1 MAAVSRPVPTAAAAP
16 SLSSRFLL
24 PTWRRPM
31 NDKTI
36 IHVVDDDPAMR
47 DSLAFLL
54 DVNGFAPKAYES
66 ANAFLSGAAIE
77 LPTCVVSDIR
87 MPGLSGIDL
96 VRELRR
102 KGTQCP
108 IILITGHGDVALA
121 VEAMKAGAA
130 DFIEKPFDD
139 AALLDA
145 IRIALEARPATTA
158 EGSARREAEARLA
171 ELSPRER
178 DVLRGLVAGK
188 INKVIAHE
196 LGISPR
202 TVEVYRAN
210 LMAKTGARSM
220 SELMRIALA
229 AGL

>member
-1 MAAVSRPVPTAAAAP
+1 MS
-16 SLSSRFLL
+16 
-24 PTWRRPM
+24 
-31 NDKTI
+31 DKTV

-47 DSLAFLL
+47 DSLSFLL
-54 DVNGFAPKAYES
+54 DVNGFAPKAYET
-66 ANAFLSGAAIE
+66 ADAFLAGAAIE

-87 MPGLSGIDL
+87 MPGLTGIEL
-96 VRELRR
+96 VREL
-102 KGTQCP
+102 KGRGTICP
-108 IILITGHGDVALA
+108 VILITGHGDVALA
-121 VEAMKAGAA
+121 VEAMKAGAV

-139 AALLDA
+139 HALLGA
-145 IRIALEARPATTA
+145 IGAALEANLTSQGDGGAKKA
-158 EGSARREAEARLA
+158 AEARLA

-178 DVLRGLVAGK
+178 DVLQGLVAGK

-196 LGISPR
+196 LSISPR

-210 LMAKTGARSM
+210 LMAKTGSRSM

>member
-1 MAAVSRPVPTAAAAP
+1 MSDRT
-16 SLSSRFLL
+16 
-24 PTWRRPM
+24 
-31 NDKTI
+31 TI
-36 IHVVDDDPAMR
+36 HIIDDDAAMR

-54 DVNGFAPKAYES
+54 DVNGYAARTYET
-66 ANAFLSGAAIE
+66 ADDFLKDDAAQTSSCII
-77 LPTCVVSDIR
+77 SDIR
-87 MPGLSGIDL
+87 MPGMNGIEL
-96 VRELRR
+96 VRKLRSD
-102 KGTQCP
+102 GTPCP
-108 IILITGHGDVALA
+108 VILITGHGDVALA

-139 AALLDA
+139 TALLDA
-145 IRIALEARPATTA
+145 IRIALDARPATTGEA
-158 EGSARREAEARLA
+158 TVRKEAEARLA

>member
-1 MAAVSRPVPTAAAAP
+1 MMSDRTV
-16 SLSSRFLL
+16 
-24 PTWRRPM
+24 
-31 NDKTI
+31 
-36 IHVVDDDPAMR
+36 IHVIDDDAAMR

-54 DVNGFAPKAYES
+54 DVNGFEPRVYES
-66 ANAFLSGAAIE
+66 GDAFLKGVVAGAAA
-77 LPTCVVSDIR
+77 CVISDIR
-87 MPGLSGIDL
+87 MPGMNGVEL
-96 VRELRR
+96 VRKL
-102 KGTQCP
+102 KGGLSSCP
-108 IILITGHGDVALA
+108 VILITGHGDVALA
-121 VEAMKAGAA
+121 VEAMKAGAV

-139 AALLDA
+139 AVLLGAIRAALDA
-145 IRIALEARPATTA
+145 PPAIRDDSSAKQEAQ
-158 EGSARREAEARLA
+158 SRLA

-196 LGISPR
+196 LNISPR

>member
-1 MAAVSRPVPTAAAAP
+1 
-16 SLSSRFLL
+16 
-24 PTWRRPM
+24 M
-31 NDKTI
+31 NDKTNDKII
-36 IHVVDDDPAMR
+36 IHVIDDDAAMR

-54 DVNGFAPKAYES
+54 EVNGFVPKTYES
-66 ANAFLSGAAIE
+66 ADAFMGGVNLASLA
-77 LPTCVVSDIR
+77 CVISDIR
-87 MPGLSGIDL
+87 MPGMNGVEL
-96 VRELRR
+96 VRKL
-102 KGTQCP
+102 KSGGSSSP
-108 IILITGHGDVALA
+108 VILITGHGDVALA
-121 VEAMKAGAA
+121 VDAMKAGAV

-139 AALLDA
+139 AALLGA
-145 IRIALEARPATTA
+145 IRAALQARLVVA
-158 EGSARREAEARLA
+158 GDSAAKKEAEARLA

-188 INKVIAHE
+188 INKVIAHD
-196 LGISPR
+196 LAISPR

>member
-1 MAAVSRPVPTAAAAP
+1 MSE
-16 SLSSRFLL
+16 
-24 PTWRRPM
+24 
-31 NDKTI
+31 KTTIHI
-36 IHVVDDDPAMR
+36 IDDDAAMR

-54 DVNGFAPKAYES
+54 DVNGYAARTYET
-66 ANAFLSGAAIE
+66 ADDFLKDAAAQTSSCII
-77 LPTCVVSDIR
+77 SDIR
-87 MPGLSGIDL
+87 MPGMTGIEL
-96 VRELRR
+96 VRKLRSG
-102 KGTQCP
+102 GTSCP
-108 IILITGHGDVALA
+108 VILITGHGDVALA

-130 DFIEKPFDD
+130 DFLEKPFDD
-139 AALLDA
+139 TALLEA
-145 IRIALEARPATTA
+145 IRIALDTRPAATGEATARKEA
-158 EGSARREAEARLA
+158 EGRLA

>member
-1 MAAVSRPVPTAAAAP
+1 MS
-16 SLSSRFLL
+16 
-24 PTWRRPM
+24 
-31 NDKTI
+31 DKTV
-36 IHVVDDDPAMR
+36 IHIVDDDAAMR
-47 DSLAFLL
+47 DSMAFLL
-54 DVNGFAPKAYES
+54 DVNGFKAMVYDS
-66 ANAFLSGAAIE
+66 ASAFLAQCPIDALS
-77 LPTCVVSDIR
+77 CVVSDIR
-87 MPGLSGIDL
+87 MPGMNGIEL
-96 VRELRR
+96 VRELKS
-102 KGTQCP
+102 KGSACP
-108 IILITGHGDVALA
+108 VILVTGHGDVALA
-121 VEAMKAGAA
+121 VEAMKAGAV

-139 AALLDA
+139 AVLLGA
-145 IRIALEARPATTA
+145 IRSALEARPAA
-158 EGSARREAEARLA
+158 RGDSAAKLEAEVRLA

-188 INKVIAHE
+188 INKVIAHD